1 MPGACQKRRHHARR
15 GAARDPRL
23 APGTERSRHESTAPA
38 RRLAPEAA
46 PPAHT
51 SSRTVSP
58 DDTRQDGRD
67 GALAGPLSA
76 WRASCVEFRREVS
89 MHNRITAVL
98 LVAGALATGDVLAQ
112 TSADPAQRPAAEQRA
127 DVPVF
132 RVTVVGR
139 TTPAIN
145 YRPRSGA
152 TTIDFVGTPLQP
164 QGRGHA
170 TVKGKDGAIE
180 IDARFNKLQS
190 AARFGPEY
198 LTYVL
203 WAVTPEGRATN

>member
-23 APGTERSRHESTAPA
+23 APGTERSRHASTAPA

-46 PPAHT
+46 PPHT

-98 LVAGALATGDVLAQ
+98 LVAGALATGD
-112 TSADPAQRPAAEQRA
+112 
-127 DVPVF
+127 
-132 RVTVVGR
+132 
-139 TTPAIN
+139 
-145 YRPRSGA
+145 
-152 TTIDFVGTPLQP
+152 
-164 QGRGHA
+164 
-170 TVKGKDGAIE
+170 
-180 IDARFNKLQS
+180 
-190 AARFGPEY
+190 
-198 LTYVL
+198 
-203 WAVTPEGRATN
+203 